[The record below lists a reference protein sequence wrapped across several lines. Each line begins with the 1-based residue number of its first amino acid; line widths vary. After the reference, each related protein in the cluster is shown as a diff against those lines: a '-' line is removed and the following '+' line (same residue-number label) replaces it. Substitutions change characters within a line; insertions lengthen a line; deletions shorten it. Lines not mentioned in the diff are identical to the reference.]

1 MTDARVAREYK
12 SFENTFN
19 TRYVY
24 VIVREAEISDVPF
37 ISPLFDKYRQF
48 YKCESNLESASQYL
62 KARLTQK
69 ESIIFICLSDKTA
82 IGFTQLYPTF
92 CSVELSRIFILY
104 DLYILSSHRNLGV
117 GTRLMNTAKN
127 YAIDHGASRLDLE
140 TETNNQTA
148 QALYEKLGYEK
159 DINFYKYSLE
169 LE

>member
-1 MTDARVAREYK
+1 M
-12 SFENTFN
+12 
-19 TRYVY
+19 
-24 VIVREAEISDVPF
+24 IIREAEVSDVAL

-48 YKCESNLESASQYL
+48 YKCESNIERASKYLE
-62 KARLTQK
+62 ARLTNK
-69 ESIIFICLSDKTA
+69 ESIIFICLSDNTA

-92 CSVELSRIFILY
+92 CSVELSRIFVLY
-104 DLYILSSHRNLGV
+104 DLYILSSHRNLGA